1 MRDPRIQEVPRRH
14 GALWAIVRRAAAATL
29 AVAATAMAATFGGSV
44 IARAPGSLAALR
56 QAFLEPPDDSRIMM
70 RWWWFGPSVTER
82 ELARELEVMKDGGI
96 GGVEVQPVYP
106 VALDDPANGL
116 HTFPFLSDTFLERL
130 RFAATTARSLG
141 LRVDLTL
148 GSGWPYGGPSVAI
161 GDAAGKLRVE
171 RVTVPLGADRIA
183 VPDIGAG
190 EAWIAG
196 FLVAPGTNDPIEGA
210 PIVRTIDKGQAAIPI
225 ANRERELL
233 VFLSSRTGMM
243 VKRPA
248 LGAEGFVVNH
258 YDRAALDR
266 YLEAVGRPLLSAFSG
281 GKAPDAVF
289 CDSLEVYG
297 SDWTPAF
304 LEEFQRRRGY
314 DLVPHLPAL
323 VGDAMPAMAAIRH
336 DWGQT
341 LTEMVGDEFLTP
353 LRAWADARGTKLRA
367 QVYGIP
373 PASVSSGALVD
384 LPDGEGAQWR
394 ELRATRWAASA
405 SHVGGVPV
413 TSSETWT
420 WLHSPAF
427 MASPLDMKA
436 EADRHFLQGVNQ
448 LIGHGWPYTSPDAEY
463 PGWRFYA
470 AGVFSDRNPW
480 WIVMPDLARSLQ
492 RLSFALRQ
500 GTPLVDVALL
510 LPVHDAWSAFAPGKV
525 HLIEELKAR
534 VRPDVIPAI
543 LGAGYNVDFVDP
555 MTLSSNTAV
564 EGRMLKVGAQR
575 YSAIVLP
582 DVERL
587 APATMRLL
595 DRFARAGGSVIAV
608 GSTPT
613 LAPGFLAGGTE
624 REEVQTIAER
634 LFGSAAPGL
643 AVANADALGPALTKA
658 IAPDAVFSPATPAI
672 GAVHRHLDAVDIYFV
687 ANTAN
692 VPHAVSGTFRTARPH
707 AEWWDPQT
715 GAATPLAVRREPDGR
730 RTVALTFAPY
740 TSGLVVFSDDKGSS
754 TAGSRKRTTRAP
766 LDLSTGWTLTFA
778 GGSAA
783 MPLDRL
789 RSWIEIPERRGYSG
803 VATYERDV
811 TLSASDLAAGS
822 IVIDF
827 GEGTPI
833 AETPLKNGMRAWLDA
848 PVRDAAVVY
857 INGVRAGSTWAPPY
871 RVALDRHLVA
881 GKNHLR
887 VDVGNSAINAM
898 AARALPD
905 YRLLGLRYGLRFEPQ
920 DMDQVTPTPSGLLGP
935 ISLVW
940 E

>member
-1 MRDPRIQEVPRRH
+1 
-14 GALWAIVRRAAAATL
+14 
-29 AVAATAMAATFGGSV
+29 
-44 IARAPGSLAALR
+44 
-56 QAFLEPPDDSRIMM
+56 
-70 RWWWFGPSVTER
+70 
-82 ELARELEVMKDGGI
+82 
-96 GGVEVQPVYP
+96 
-106 VALDDPANGL
+106 
-116 HTFPFLSDTFLERL
+116 
-130 RFAATTARSLG
+130 
-141 LRVDLTL
+141 
-148 GSGWPYGGPSVAI
+148 
-161 GDAAGKLRVE
+161 
-171 RVTVPLGADRIA
+171 
-183 VPDIGAG
+183 VPDVGAG

-210 PIVRTIDKGQAAIPI
+210 PIVRTIDKGQAAVPA
-225 ANRERELL
+225 ANRDRELL
-233 VFLSSRTGMM
+233 VFIASRTGMM

-281 GKAPDAVF
+281 GKGPDAVF

-323 VGDAMPAMAAIRH
+323 VGDATPATAAIRH

-341 LTEMVGDEFLTP
+341 LTELVGDEFLAP
-353 LRAWADARGTKLRA
+353 LRAWVDSRGTKLRA

-373 PASVSSGALVD
+373 PASVSSSALVD
-384 LPDGEGAQWR
+384 LPEGEGAQWR
-394 ELRATRWAASA
+394 DLRATRWAASA

-413 TSSETWT
+413 TSSEAWT
-420 WLHSPAF
+420 WLRSPAF

-448 LIGHGWPYTSPDAEY
+448 LIGHGWPYTSADADY

-480 WIVMPDLARSLQ
+480 WIVMPDLARSFQ
-492 RLSFALRQ
+492 RLSFVLRQ
-500 GTPLVDVALL
+500 GTPQIDVALL

-534 VRPDVIPAI
+534 VGPDVIPAI
-543 LGAGYNVDFVDP
+543 LDAGYNVDFVDP
-555 MTLSSNTAV
+555 MMLSSTAAV
-564 EGRMLKVGAQR
+564 EGRLLEVGAQR
-575 YSAIVLP
+575 YSVIVLP
-582 DVERL
+582 NVERL
-587 APATMRLL
+587 APATLRLL
-595 DRFARAGGSVIAV
+595 DRFAQAGGSVIAV

-613 LAPGFLAGGTE
+613 LAPGLLASAAE
-624 REEVQTIAER
+624 RDEVHTIAER
-634 LFGSAAPGL
+634 LFGHAATGL
-643 AVANADALGPALTKA
+643 AVASADALGPALAKA
-658 IAPDAVFSPATPAI
+658 IAPDAAFSPATPAI
-672 GAVHRHLDAVDIYFV
+672 SAVHRHLDAAEIYFV

-692 VPHAVSGTFRTARPH
+692 VPHAVSGTFRTTRPH

-715 GAATPLAVRREPDGR
+715 GAAMPLAVRREPDGR

-740 TSGLVVFSDDKGSS
+740 ASGLVVFSDEMGSS
-754 TAGSRKRTTRAP
+754 KARTRRRKRREP
-766 LDLSTGWTLTFA
+766 LDLSTGWTLTFE
-778 GGSAA
+778 GDSSA

-803 VATYERDV
+803 VATYERNV
-811 TLSASDLAAGS
+811 TLSPADLAAGR

-833 AETPLKNGMRAWLDA
+833 AETPLKNGTRAWLDA

-857 INGVRAGSTWAPPY
+857 VNGVRAGSTWAPPY

-881 GKNHLR
+881 GTNRLR
-887 VDVGNSAINAM
+887 IDVGNSAINAM

-905 YRLLGLRYGLRFEPQ
+905 YRLLGLRFGVRFEPQ
-920 DMDQVTPTPSGLLGP
+920 DMDQVRPMPSGLLGP
-935 ISLVW
+935 IRLVW